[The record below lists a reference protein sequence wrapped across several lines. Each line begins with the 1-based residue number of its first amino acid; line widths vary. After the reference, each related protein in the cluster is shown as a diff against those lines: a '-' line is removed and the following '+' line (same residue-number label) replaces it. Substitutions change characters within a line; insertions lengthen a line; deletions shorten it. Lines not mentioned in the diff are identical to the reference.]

1 MSGSVHVP
9 FYGTVFR
16 GDQLHRNLL
25 EIAAVSMHYGAT
37 EWSVYRYNDDA
48 YKMLLS
54 VDFESKDDWD
64 RYWNGPEFI
73 RATTRCRFS
82 TAGLNAPPALTAP
95 SRLSRLS
102 PPVDAAWRSSCG

>member
-73 RATTRCRFS
+73 DFRIANQSYHHVPLLYGWTERTTSADRAVTS
-82 TAGLNAPPALTAP
+82 
-95 SRLSRLS
+95 
-102 PPVDAAWRSSCG
+102 

>member
-16 GDQLHRNLL
+16 GDQLHGNLL
-25 EIAAVSMHYGAT
+25 EIAAVSLHYGAT
-37 EWSVYRYNDDA
+37 EWSVYRYKDDQ

-64 RYWNGPEFI
+64 RYWNGQEFI
-73 RATTRCRFS
+73 DFRIANQSYYQVPVLYGWTERITS
-82 TAGLNAPPALTAP
+82 ADSPIP
-95 SRLSRLS
+95 S
-102 PPVDAAWRSSCG
+102 